1 LCGQSIGVP
10 LVMTSNLVVNN
21 AGPAQVTGAVC
32 SWTYSDI
39 TPGSVSGTG
48 NLSVDPLFV
57 DPVHN
62 NFHLQLASPVRDA
75 ADPAAT
81 LAVDIDG
88 DTRPQGAGR
97 DMGADE
103 IK

>member
-1 LCGQSIGVP
+1 MFDNG
-10 LVMTSNLVVNN
+10 
-21 AGPAQVTGAVC
+21 AGTQVEGTNC
-32 SWTYSDI
+32 TWSYSDI
-39 TPGSVSGTG
+39 GSGIVSIPAGSSGSGGSGSG
-48 NLSVDPLFV
+48 NISSAPLFV

-62 NFHLQLASPVRDA
+62 NFHLQVSSPARDA

-88 DTRPQGAGR
+88 DFRPQGAGR